1 MRRHN
6 RHRLQAIWAGY
17 GTATVGSR
25 TFSFAA
31 GLTWP
36 YLAGKGSR
44 DGAECCHNPVTLHAV
59 TRGMLVPSNAIT
71 VASRRQDTTNGWHS
85 DWSPSPASK
94 LESIRIDRSALGG
107 KTGRQL
113 KILRYALIL
122 LRYARKTMRTK
133 KRERENVGG
142 LCPIG
147 M

>member
-1 MRRHN
+1 MERWGRMRR
-6 RHRLQAIWAGY
+6 
-17 GTATVGSR
+17 
-25 TFSFAA
+25 
-31 GLTWP
+31 
-36 YLAGKGSR
+36 
-44 DGAECCHNPVTLHAV
+44 CHNPVTLHAV

-94 LESIRIDRSALGG
+94 LESIRIDRSALAG

-122 LRYARKTMRTK
+122 LRYARKTMSTK
-133 KRERENVGG
+133 KKGSERERREYGG